1 MTHTFIK
8 TLVITAA
15 ITAVPA
21 LSQAASQPQ
30 AMRSCVAAFMQSLAR
45 HNTQLKL
52 SQSRFLDNGM
62 SPVASNTLVLIANDA
77 HDNHVVGQ
85 AICRLDAQG
94 RVLGLEEVSPHA
106 LPL

>member
-8 TLVITAA
+8 TLVISAA

-30 AMRSCVAAFMQSLAR
+30 AMRSCVAAFMQALSR
-45 HNTQLKL
+45 HNTPLKL
-52 SQSRFLDNGM
+52 SQSRYLDNGL
-62 SPVASNTLVLIANDA
+62 SPVGSNTLVLIANDA

-94 RVLGLEEVSPHA
+94 QVIGLEEVSPYA
-106 LPL
+106 LSL